1 MANKKAAPA
10 RDEKRAAA
18 EYYKLN
24 KKAVE
29 DLVTAD
35 ESNSPVVSEEEL
47 SKYRSRSGIKLAE
60 WLKIVLIKTWFYGAV
75 CFFFMWGLSIYLP
88 NIIDQIFVTGMALGF
103 VNDLLV
109 GNLLRFMEKTPGANA
124 RWMMFPKKG
133 YVSLPLN
140 IVYAYVLM
148 FLVVQTYEG
157 VNGLIALIT
166 GVSDKV
172 HLGVEPILFGILV
185 MAWDALLLK
194 MKYLFRQIVEDAK
207 KKAREGQ

>member
-1 MANKKAAPA
+1 MAKKKAAPA

-24 KKAVE
+24 RQAVE

-35 ESNSPVVSEEEL
+35 ESNSPQVSEEEL

-60 WLKIVLIKTWFYGAV
+60 WLKIALIKTWFYGAV

-88 NIIDQIFVTGMALGF
+88 NIIDQIFVTGLALGF

-133 YVSLPLN
+133 YISLPLN
-140 IVYAYVLM
+140 VLYAFVLM
-148 FLVVQTYEG
+148 FLTVQTYE
-157 VNGLIALIT
+157 VINGLMALIT
-166 GVSDKV
+166 GVPDKV
-172 HLGVEPILFGILV
+172 HLGVEPILFGVLV

-194 MKYLFRQIVEDAK
+194 MKHLFGQIVEDAK
-207 KKAREGQ
+207 KKAREGR

>member
-1 MANKKAAPA
+1 MANKKAAPV

-18 EYYKLN
+18 DYYKLN
-24 KKAVE
+24 RQAVE

-47 SKYRSRSGIKLAE
+47 SKYRSRSGIKLAD

-148 FLVVQTYEG
+148 FLVVQTYE
-157 VNGLIALIT
+157 VINGLIALIT
-166 GVSDKV
+166 GVTDKV
-172 HLGVEPILFGILV
+172 HLGVEPILFGVFV
-185 MAWDALLLK
+185 MIWDVVLLK
-194 MKYLFRQIVEDAK
+194 MKHLFRQIVTDAK
-207 KKAREGQ
+207 KKAHEGR

>member
-194 MKYLFRQIVEDAK
+194 MKHLFGQIVEDAK

>member
-1 MANKKAAPA
+1 MAKKKAAPV

-24 KKAVE
+24 RQAVE

-35 ESNSPVVSEEEL
+35 ESNSPQVSEEEL

-60 WLKIVLIKTWFYGAV
+60 WLKIALIKTWFYGAV

-88 NIIDQIFVTGMALGF
+88 NIIDQIFVTGLALGF

-133 YVSLPLN
+133 YISLPLN
-140 IVYAYVLM
+140 VLYAFVLM
-148 FLVVQTYEG
+148 FLTVQTYE
-157 VNGLIALIT
+157 VINGLMALIT
-166 GVSDKV
+166 GVPDKV
-172 HLGVEPILFGILV
+172 HLGVEPILFGVLV

-194 MKYLFRQIVEDAK
+194 MKHLFGQIVEDAK
-207 KKAREGQ
+207 KKAREGR

>member
-1 MANKKAAPA
+1 MANKKAAPV
-10 RDEKRAAA
+10 RDEKRTAAD
-18 EYYKLN
+18 YYKLN
-24 KKAVE
+24 RQAVE

-35 ESNSPVVSEEEL
+35 ESNSPEVSEEEL
-47 SKYRSRSGIKLAE
+47 SRYRSRSGIKLSE
-60 WLKIVLIKTWFYGAV
+60 WLKIALIKMWFFGAV

-103 VNDLLV
+103 VLDLLL

-133 YVSLPLN
+133 FVSLPLN

-148 FLVVQTYEG
+148 FLVVQTYE
-157 VNGLIALIT
+157 VINGLLALMT

-172 HLGVEPILFGILV
+172 HLGVEPLLFGVLV

-194 MKYLFRQIVEDAK
+194 MKHLFRQIVEDAK
-207 KKAREGQ
+207 RKAGTGR

>member
-1 MANKKAAPA
+1 MAKKKATPV

-24 KKAVE
+24 RQAVE

-35 ESNSPVVSEEEL
+35 ESNSPQVSEEEL

-60 WLKIVLIKTWFYGAV
+60 WLKIALIKTWFYGAV

-88 NIIDQIFVTGMALGF
+88 NIIDQIFVTGLALGF

-133 YVSLPLN
+133 YISLPLN
-140 IVYAYVLM
+140 VLYAFVLM
-148 FLVVQTYEG
+148 FLTVQTYE
-157 VNGLIALIT
+157 VINGLMALIT
-166 GVSDKV
+166 GVPDKV
-172 HLGVEPILFGILV
+172 HLGVEPILFGVLV

-194 MKYLFRQIVEDAK
+194 MKHLFGQIVEDAK
-207 KKAREGQ
+207 KKAREGR

>member
-172 HLGVEPILFGILV
+172 HLGVEPILFGVLV

-194 MKYLFRQIVEDAK
+194 MKHLFGQIVEDAK

>member
-47 SKYRSRSGIKLAE
+47 SKYRSHSGIKLAE
-60 WLKIVLIKTWFYGAV
+60 WFKIVLIKTWFYGAV

-194 MKYLFRQIVEDAK
+194 MKHLFRQIVEDAK